1 MSSEAQAVDRAVAPA
16 GDRRAAAWAWLVE
29 RTHAISFVE
38 ALFFVYV
45 AGALLLLTFFVPP
58 FQKADEPAHY
68 YRAVSITNLELA
80 CRKGSDGEYSYAM
93 KRKYADLPGVLHT
106 DEVAYQ
112 TKVRF
117 NRDWLK
123 ASFDSPVYNETA
135 HVPNYCALPAV
146 GYLPTALG
154 VLAGKPLQNPLT
166 SFYLGRL
173 FGAVFFVLALVL
185 SSRVVPARYRPI
197 VYLYAALPTVLHQ
210 VSAVSYDVVQLSLF
224 PVIFAYLTKFLT
236 EDRPIKGRELVVF
249 MVAIWW
255 AINIKIIPYA
265 PLVLLFF
272 ALRPANVA
280 TSRRWYAVYATDF
293 LGITAIST
301 ALFAWLYLPR
311 VSYVSLISGHVN
323 GPDQIRFVLSHPD
336 KFIAACYQTLNV
348 QGEWQL
354 KQTIGVFGWTDT
366 PYNYFPYYVIA
377 AFAGALLLWTA
388 QRDVASLKLRQVVII
403 LLSVLA
409 MVGVLFASLY
419 AVWSPVGARIVD
431 GLQGRYFVGLLPF
444 AFYSVSQLAA
454 LAGKRRFLSA
464 LAIPA
469 VAILLWDT
477 YRAIDLRFYG

>member
-16 GDRRAAAWAWLVE
+16 GDRRAAAWACLVE

-58 FQKADEPAHY
+58 FQKADEPAHF

-80 CRKGSDGEYSYAM
+80 CQKGSDGEYSYAM

-173 FGAVFFVLALVL
+173 FGAIFFVLALVL

-210 VSAVSYDVVQLSLF
+210 VSAVSYDVVQL
-224 PVIFAYLTKFLT
+224 
-236 EDRPIKGRELVVF
+236 
-249 MVAIWW
+249 
-255 AINIKIIPYA
+255 
-265 PLVLLFF
+265 
-272 ALRPANVA
+272 
-280 TSRRWYAVYATDF
+280 
-293 LGITAIST
+293 
-301 ALFAWLYLPR
+301 
-311 VSYVSLISGHVN
+311 
-323 GPDQIRFVLSHPD
+323 
-336 KFIAACYQTLNV
+336 
-348 QGEWQL
+348 
-354 KQTIGVFGWTDT
+354 
-366 PYNYFPYYVIA
+366 
-377 AFAGALLLWTA
+377 
-388 QRDVASLKLRQVVII
+388 
-403 LLSVLA
+403 
-409 MVGVLFASLY
+409 
-419 AVWSPVGARIVD
+419 
-431 GLQGRYFVGLLPF
+431 
-444 AFYSVSQLAA
+444 
-454 LAGKRRFLSA
+454 
-464 LAIPA
+464 
-469 VAILLWDT
+469 
-477 YRAIDLRFYG
+477 